1 MLDQYKTVIVVGAG
15 GWLGQ
20 AVLRGLVDGITG
32 CEDLNGVS
40 ESTKIIAADLPS
52 ALADIN
58 SDDGEA
64 QKDRIEKIAVDV
76 CDSSTFK
83 KLDEYAD
90 NALIIHVVGIIHPKK
105 VQQFF
110 DINHEGSV
118 NFLRH
123 MSSKGVKKAVVM
135 SSNSPIGTNPYPEHV
150 FDEESEYNPYMG
162 YGKSKMRLEKSLLN
176 ETFSMEVVVIRAPWF
191 YGVNQPARQKEF
203 FEMIR
208 NGKGPIVGSGNNR
221 RSMVFTENLTQGII
235 LAAEKQGID
244 KEVYWI
250 ADERP
255 YTMNTII
262 DTVERLMDDEF
273 NLQCKHKRLRLPGLA
288 AEVAYVVDG
297 MMQSVG
303 LYHPKI
309 HVLSE
314 MNKTI
319 ACTISKAKKELGYKP
334 QVALEEG
341 MRQSLQELY
350 D

>member
-32 CEDLNGVS
+32 REDLQGVS
-40 ESTKIIAADLPS
+40 ESVKIVAADLPDALS
-52 ALADIN
+52 AID
-58 SDDGEA
+58 SQDG
-64 QKDRIEKIAVDV
+64 RVEKVAVDV
-76 CDSSTFK
+76 CDSGTFEG
-83 KLDEYAD
+83 LNDYAE
-90 NALIIHVVGIIHPKK
+90 NALIIHVVGIIHPKRVK
-105 VQQFF
+105 QFF
-110 DINHEGSV
+110 EINHEGSV
-118 NFLRH
+118 NFLRY
-123 MSSKGVKKAVVM
+123 MATKGAKRAVVT

-150 FDEESEYNPYMG
+150 FDEKSEYNPYMG
-162 YGKSKMRLEKSLLN
+162 YGKSKMLLEKSLLE
-176 ETFSMEVVVIRAPWF
+176 ETFPMEVVIIRAPWF
-191 YGVNQPARQKEF
+191 YGLNQPARQKEF

-221 RSMVFTENLTQGII
+221 RSMVFTENLAQGMF
-235 LAAEKQGID
+235 LAAEKSGID
-244 KEVYWI
+244 KEIFWI

-262 DTVERLMDDEF
+262 DTVERLMDEEF
-273 NLQCKHKRLRLPGLA
+273 GLQCKHKRLRLPGLA
-288 AEVAYVVDG
+288 AEVAYLVDK

-319 ACTISKAKKELGYKP
+319 ACSIEKAKKELGYKP

-350 D
+350 R

>member
-1 MLDQYKTVIVVGAG
+1 MLDQYKTIIVVGAG

-20 AVLRGLVDGITG
+20 AVLRGLLNGITG
-32 CEDLNGVS
+32 RSDLPGVP
-40 ESTKIIAADLPS
+40 EATKIIAADLPNALS
-52 ALADIN
+52 ALEN
-58 SDDGEA
+58 QSESV
-64 QKDRIEKIAVDV
+64 EKIAVDV
-76 CDSSTFK
+76 CDSSTYE
-83 KLDEYAD
+83 KLNEHAE
-90 NALIIHVVGIIHPKK
+90 NALIIHAVGIIHPKQVK
-105 VQQFF
+105 QFF
-110 DINHEGSV
+110 DVNHKGSV

-123 MSSKGVKKAVVM
+123 MADQGAQRAVVM

-150 FDEESEYNPYMG
+150 FDEKSPYNPYMG
-162 YGKSKMRLEKSLLN
+162 YGKSKRLLEQSLLQ
-176 ETFSMEVVVIRAPWF
+176 ESYAMELVIIRAPWF
-191 YGVNQPARQKEF
+191 YGLNQPARQKEF

-221 RSMVFTENLTQGII
+221 RSMVFTENLAQGII
-235 LAAEKQGID
+235 LAANKPGIN
-244 KEVYWI
+244 KEIYWI

-273 NLQCKHKRLRLPGLA
+273 KLQCKHKRLRLPGLA
-288 AEVAYVVDG
+288 AEVAYLVDAT
-297 MMQSVG
+297 MQALG

-319 ACTISKAKKELGYKP
+319 ACTVSKAKKELGYTP

-350 D
+350 G

>member
-32 CEDLNGVS
+32 REDLEGVS
-40 ESTKIIAADLPS
+40 ESVKIIAADLPDALS
-52 ALADIN
+52 AIDSHA
-58 SDDGEA
+58 
-64 QKDRIEKIAVDV
+64 RVEKVAVDV
-76 CDSSTFK
+76 CDSSTFER
-83 KLDEYAD
+83 LNDYAD
-90 NALIIHVVGIIHPKK
+90 NALIMHVVGIIHPKRVK
-105 VQQFF
+105 QFF
-110 DINHEGSV
+110 EVNHEGSV

-123 MSSKGVKKAVVM
+123 MATKGVKRAVVM

-150 FDEESEYNPYMG
+150 FDEKSEYNPYMG
-162 YGKSKMRLEKSLLN
+162 YGKSKMLLEKSLLK
-176 ETFSMEVVVIRAPWF
+176 ETFSMEVVIIRAPWF

-221 RSMVFTENLTQGII
+221 RSMVFTENLAQGIF
-235 LAAEKQGID
+235 LAAEKPGID
-244 KEVYWI
+244 KEIFWV

-288 AEVAYVVDG
+288 AEVAYLVDK

-319 ACTISKAKKELGYKP
+319 ACSISKAKKELGYKP
-334 QVALEEG
+334 RVALEEG

-350 D
+350 G

>member
-20 AVLRGLVDGITG
+20 AVLRSLVDGITG
-32 CEDLNGVS
+32 REDLEGVS
-40 ESTKIIAADLPS
+40 ESVKIIASDLPDTLS
-52 ALADIN
+52 AIDSQDA
-58 SDDGEA
+58 
-64 QKDRIEKIAVDV
+64 RVEKVAVDV
-76 CDSSTFK
+76 CDSSTFER
-83 KLDEYAD
+83 LNDYAD
-90 NALIIHVVGIIHPKK
+90 NALIMHVVGIIHPKRVK
-105 VQQFF
+105 QFF
-110 DINHEGSV
+110 EVNHEGSV
-118 NFLRH
+118 NFLRY
-123 MSSKGVKKAVVM
+123 MATKGVKRAVVM

-150 FDEESEYNPYMG
+150 FDEKSEYNPNMG
-162 YGKSKMRLEKSLLN
+162 YGKSKMLLEKSLLE
-176 ETFSMEVVVIRAPWF
+176 ETFSMEIVIIRAPWF

-208 NGKGPIVGSGNNR
+208 NGKGPIVGGGNNR
-221 RSMVFTENLTQGII
+221 RSMVFTENLAQGII
-235 LAAEKQGID
+235 LAAEKHDID
-244 KEVYWI
+244 KEIFWV

-273 NLQCKHKRLRLPGLA
+273 DLRCKHKRLRLPGLA
-288 AEVAYVVDG
+288 AEVAYLADK

-319 ACTISKAKKELGYKP
+319 ACSINKAKKELGYKP

-341 MRQSLQELY
+341 MRQSLRELY
-350 D
+350 G

>member
-32 CEDLNGVS
+32 REDLNGVS
-40 ESTKIIAADLPS
+40 DDTKIIAADLPQALS
-52 ALADIN
+52 AMASQDN
-58 SDDGEA
+58 RV
-64 QKDRIEKIAVDV
+64 QTIAIDV
-76 CDSSTFK
+76 CDANTFEN
-83 KLDEYAD
+83 LSEHAQD
-90 NALIIHVVGIIHPKK
+90 ALILYVVGIIHPKNVK
-105 VQQFF
+105 QFF
-110 DINHEGSV
+110 EINHEGSV
-118 NFLRH
+118 NFLRY
-123 MSSKGVKKAVVM
+123 MAENGAKRAVVM

-150 FDEESEYNPYMG
+150 FDEKSEYNPYMG
-162 YGKSKMRLEKSLLN
+162 YGKSKMLLEKSLLKAD
-176 ETFSMEVVVIRAPWF
+176 FSMETVLIRAPWF

-221 RSMVFTENLTQGII
+221 RSMVFTENLAQGII
-235 LAAEKQGID
+235 LAAQKPGID

-262 DTVERLMDDEF
+262 DTVERLMDDDF
-273 NLQCKHKRLRLPGLA
+273 KLQCKHKRLRLPGVA
-288 AEVAYVVDG
+288 AGVAYWMDKL
-297 MMQSVG
+297 MQAAG

-319 ACTISKAKKELGYKP
+319 ACSINKAKKDLGYKP

-341 MRQSLQELY
+341 MRQSLKELY
-350 D
+350 S

>member
-20 AVLRGLVDGITG
+20 AVLRGLVEGITG
-32 CEDLNGVS
+32 REDLQGVS
-40 ESTKIIAADLPS
+40 GNVKIVAADLPDALS
-52 ALADIN
+52 AIDSRN
-58 SDDGEA
+58 
-64 QKDRIEKIAVDV
+64 DRVEKIAVDV
-76 CDSSTFK
+76 CDSGTFER
-83 KLDEYAD
+83 LSDYAE
-90 NALIIHVVGIIHPKK
+90 NALIIHVVGIIHPKRVK
-105 VQQFF
+105 QFF
-110 DINHEGSV
+110 EINHDGSV
-118 NFLRH
+118 NFLRY
-123 MSSKGVKKAVVM
+123 MATKGAKRAVVT

-150 FDEESEYNPYMG
+150 FDEKSEYQPYMG
-162 YGKSKMRLEKSLLN
+162 YGKSKMLLEKSLLA
-176 ETFSMEVVVIRAPWF
+176 ESFSMEVVIIRAPWF
-191 YGVNQPARQKEF
+191 YGLNQPARQKEF

-221 RSMVFTENLTQGII
+221 RSMVFTENLAQGMF
-235 LAAEKQGID
+235 LAAEKPGID
-244 KEVYWI
+244 KEIFWI

-273 NLQCKHKRLRLPGLA
+273 GLQCKHKRLRLPGLA
-288 AEVAYVVDG
+288 AEVAFLVDKT
-297 MMQSVG
+297 MQSVG

-319 ACTISKAKKELGYKP
+319 ACSIEKAKKELGYKP

-350 D
+350 R

>member
-1 MLDQYKTVIVVGAG
+1 MLDQYKTIIVVGAG

-20 AVLRGLVDGITG
+20 AVVRGLLDGITG
-32 CEDLNGVS
+32 RDDLAGVS
-40 ESTKIIAADLPS
+40 ESVKIIAADLSS
-52 ALADIN
+52 ALTNID
-58 SDDGEA
+58 SRE
-64 QKDRIEKIAVDV
+64 DRLEKIAMDV
-76 CDSSTFK
+76 CDSTTFE
-83 KLDEYAD
+83 KLNAYAN
-90 NALIIHVVGIIHPKK
+90 NALIIHVVGIIHPKNVK
-105 VQQFF
+105 QFF
-110 DINHEGSV
+110 EINHEGSV

-123 MSSKGVKKAVVM
+123 MAQKGAKKAVVM

-150 FDEESEYNPYMG
+150 FDEKHEYNPYMG
-162 YGKSKMRLEKSLLN
+162 YGKSKMLLEKSLLN
-176 ETFSMEVVVIRAPWF
+176 ETFSMEVVLIRAPWF

-221 RSMVFTENLTQGII
+221 RSMVFTENLAQGIF
-235 LAAEKQGID
+235 LAADKEGID
-244 KEVYWI
+244 KEVFWV

-273 NLQCKHKRLRLPGLA
+273 GLQCKHKRLRLPGLA
-288 AEVAYVVDG
+288 AEVAYLIDG
-297 MMQSVG
+297 VMQSMG

-319 ACTISKAKKELGYKP
+319 ACSIGKAKKELGYKP

-350 D
+350 GRQ

>member
-20 AVLRGLVDGITG
+20 AVLRGLVGGITG
-32 CEDLNGVS
+32 RDDLAGVS
-40 ESTKIIAADLPS
+40 EDVKIIAADLPG
-52 ALADIN
+52 ALTGIESQDA
-58 SDDGEA
+58 
-64 QKDRIEKIAVDV
+64 RVEKIAVDV
-76 CDSSTFK
+76 CDSSTFER
-83 KLDEYAD
+83 LNDYAD
-90 NALIIHVVGIIHPKK
+90 NALIIHVVGIIHPKSVK
-105 VQQFF
+105 QFF
-110 DINHEGSV
+110 EINHKGSV

-123 MSSKGVKKAVVM
+123 MAGQGAKRAVVM

-150 FDEESEYNPYMG
+150 FDEKSQYNPYMG
-162 YGKSKMRLEKSLLN
+162 YGKSKMLLEKSLLE
-176 ETFSMEVVVIRAPWF
+176 ETFSMEVVIIRAPWF

-221 RSMVFTENLTQGII
+221 RSMVFTENLAQGIF
-235 LAAEKQGID
+235 LAAEKPGID
-244 KEVYWI
+244 KEIFWV

-288 AEVAYVVDG
+288 AEVAYLIDK
-297 MMQSVG
+297 MMQSAG

-319 ACTISKAKKELGYKP
+319 ACSISKAKKELGYRP

-341 MRQSLQELY
+341 MRQSLKELY
-350 D
+350 S

>member
-1 MLDQYKTVIVVGAG
+1 MLDQYKTVILVGAG

-32 CEDLNGVS
+32 REDLKGVS
-40 ESTKIIAADLPS
+40 ESVKIIAVDLPDALS
-52 ALADIN
+52 AMD
-58 SDDGEA
+58 S
-64 QKDRIEKIAVDV
+64 QYPRVEKVAVDV
-76 CDSSTFK
+76 CDSRTFER
-83 KLDEYAD
+83 LNDYAD
-90 NALIIHVVGIIHPKK
+90 NALIIHVVGIIHPKRVK
-105 VQQFF
+105 QFF
-110 DINHEGSV
+110 EINHEGSL
-118 NFLRH
+118 NFLRY
-123 MSSKGVKKAVVM
+123 MATKGVKRAVVM

-150 FDEESEYNPYMG
+150 FDEKSEYNPYMG
-162 YGKSKMRLEKSLLN
+162 YGKSKMLLEKSLL
-176 ETFSMEVVVIRAPWF
+176 EEIFSMEVVLIRAPWF

-208 NGKGPIVGSGNNR
+208 GGKGPIVGSGNNR
-221 RSMVFTENLTQGII
+221 RSMVFTENLAQGIF
-235 LAAEKQGID
+235 LAAEKPGID
-244 KEVYWI
+244 KEIFWV

-288 AEVAYVVDG
+288 AEVAYLVDK

-303 LYHPKI
+303 LYHSKI

-319 ACTISKAKKELGYKP
+319 ACSIGKAKRELGYKP

-350 D
+350 G

>member
-1 MLDQYKTVIVVGAG
+1 MLAKYKTVIVVGAG

-32 CEDLNGVS
+32 REGLAGVP
-40 ESTKIIAADLPS
+40 ESVKIIAADLPGALS
-52 ALADIN
+52 AIES
-58 SDDGEA
+58 SDERV
-64 QKDRIEKIAVDV
+64 QKVAVDV
-76 CDSSTFK
+76 CDPGTFEQ
-83 KLDEYAD
+83 LNAHAE
-90 NALIIHVVGIIHPKK
+90 NALIIHVVGIIHPKR
-105 VQQFF
+105 VRQFF
-110 DINHEGSV
+110 EINHEGSL

-123 MSSKGVKKAVVM
+123 MAAQGATRAVVM

-150 FDEESEYNPYMG
+150 FDEKSEYNPYMG
-162 YGKSKMRLEKSLLN
+162 YGKSKMLLEKSLLA
-176 ETFSMEVVVIRAPWF
+176 ETFSMEVVLIRAPWF

-208 NGKGPIVGSGNNR
+208 KGKGPIVGSGNNR
-221 RSMVFTENLTQGII
+221 RSMVFTENLAQGIF
-235 LAAEKQGID
+235 LAAEKPGID
-244 KEVYWI
+244 KEIFWI

-262 DTVERLMDDEF
+262 DTVERLMDEEF

-288 AEVAYVVDG
+288 AEVAYLVDK
-297 MMQSVG
+297 MMQAVG

-319 ACTISKAKKELGYKP
+319 ACSISKAKKQLGYKP

-341 MRQSLQELY
+341 MRQSLRELY
-350 D
+350 S

>member
-1 MLDQYKTVIVVGAG
+1 MLDQYKTIIVVGAG

-20 AVLRGLVDGITG
+20 AVLRGLVNGISG
-32 CEDLNGVS
+32 REDLGTVA
-40 ESTKIIAADLPS
+40 EDVKIIAADLPG
-52 ALADIN
+52 ALAAIN
-58 SDDGEA
+58 SLDA
-64 QKDRIEKIAVDV
+64 RVEKIAVNV
-76 CDSSTFK
+76 CDSSTFA
-83 KLDEYAD
+83 KLNDHAD
-90 NALIIHVVGIIHPKK
+90 QALILHVVGIIHPQNVK
-105 VQQFF
+105 QFF
-110 DINHEGSV
+110 AVNHEGSV

-123 MSSKGVKKAVVM
+123 MAAKGARRAVVM

-150 FDEESEYNPYMG
+150 FDEKSEYNPYMG
-162 YGKSKMRLEKSLLN
+162 YGKSKMLLEKSLLK
-176 ETFSMEVVVIRAPWF
+176 ETFSMEVVIIRAPWF

-221 RSMVFTENLTQGII
+221 RSMVFTENLAQGIF
-235 LAAEKQGID
+235 LAGEKPGID
-244 KEVYWI
+244 KEIFWI

-273 NLQCKHKRLRLPGLA
+273 GLQCTHKRLRLPGLA
-288 AEVAYVVDG
+288 AEVAYLIDG

-319 ACTISKAKKELGYKP
+319 ACSIGKAKKELGYKP

-341 MRQSLQELY
+341 MRQSLRELY
-350 D
+350 G

>member
-1 MLDQYKTVIVVGAG
+1 MLAKYKTVIVVGAG

-20 AVLRGLVDGITG
+20 AVLRGLVEGITG
-32 CEDLNGVS
+32 REDLAGVL
-40 ESTKIIAADLPS
+40 ENVKIIAADLPN
-52 ALADIN
+52 ALDAIDSN
-58 SDDGEA
+58 NE
-64 QKDRIEKIAVDV
+64 RLEKVAVDV
-76 CDSSTFK
+76 CDSSSFE
-83 KLDEYAD
+83 KLNAYAE
-90 NALIIHVVGIIHPKK
+90 NALIIHVVGIIHPKNVK
-105 VQQFF
+105 QFF
-110 DINHEGSV
+110 DINHKGSV

-123 MSSKGVKKAVVM
+123 MAEKGAKRAVVM
-135 SSNSPIGTNPYPEHV
+135 SSNSPIGTNPYAEHV
-150 FDEESEYNPYMG
+150 FDEKSEYNPYMG
-162 YGKSKMRLEKSLLN
+162 YGKSKMLLEQSLLN
-176 ETFSMEVVVIRAPWF
+176 ETYAMEVVLIRAPWF

-208 NGKGPIVGSGNNR
+208 KGKGPIVGSGNNR
-221 RSMVFTENLTQGII
+221 RSMVFTENLAQGIF
-235 LAAEKQGID
+235 LAAD
-244 KEVYWI
+244 KPDINKEIYWV

-288 AEVAYVVDG
+288 AEVAYLMDKT
-297 MMQSVG
+297 MQAVG

-319 ACTISKAKKELGYKP
+319 ACSINKAKKELGYQP

-350 D
+350 GK

>member
-20 AVLRGLVDGITG
+20 AVLRGLVNGITG
-32 CEDLNGVS
+32 REDLKGVS
-40 ESTKIIAADLPS
+40 QGVKIIAADLPA
-52 ALADIN
+52 ALSTIGTQNA
-58 SDDGEA
+58 
-64 QKDRIEKIAVDV
+64 RVEKVAVDV
-76 CDSSTFK
+76 CDSSTFPR
-83 KLDEYAD
+83 LDDYAD
-90 NALIIHVVGIIHPKK
+90 NALIIHVVGIIHPKR
-105 VQQFF
+105 VGQFF
-110 DINHEGSV
+110 EINHEGSL

-123 MSSKGVKKAVVM
+123 MAAKGAKRAVVM
-135 SSNSPIGTNPYPEHV
+135 SSNSPVGTNPFPEHV
-150 FDEESEYNPYMG
+150 FDETSEYNPYMG
-162 YGKSKMRLEKSLLN
+162 YGKSKMLLEQSLLK
-176 ETFSMEVVVIRAPWF
+176 ETFSMELVIIRAPWF

-208 NGKGPIVGSGNNR
+208 KGKGPIVGSGNNR
-221 RSMVFTENLTQGII
+221 RSMVFTENLAQGIF
-235 LAAEKQGID
+235 LAAEKPGID
-244 KEVYWI
+244 KEIFWV

-262 DTVERLMDDEF
+262 DTVERLMEEEF
-273 NLQCKHKRLRLPGLA
+273 GLQCKHTRLRLPGLA
-288 AEVAYVVDG
+288 AEVAYLVDG

-319 ACTISKAKKELGYKP
+319 ACSISKAKKELGYKP

-341 MRQSLQELY
+341 MRQSLRELY
-350 D
+350 G

>member
-1 MLDQYKTVIVVGAG
+1 MLDQYKAVIVVGAG

-32 CEDLNGVS
+32 REDLNGLSANV
-40 ESTKIIAADLPS
+40 KIIAADLPNALS
-52 ALADIN
+52 AIKSHDN
-58 SDDGEA
+58 
-64 QKDRIEKIAVDV
+64 RVEKIPVDV
-76 CDSSTFK
+76 CDSSTFER
-83 KLDEYAD
+83 LHDYAGG
-90 NALIIHVVGIIHPKK
+90 ALIIHVVGIIHPKNVK
-105 VQQFF
+105 QFYE
-110 DINHEGSV
+110 INHEGSL
-118 NFLRH
+118 NFLRY
-123 MSSKGVKKAVVM
+123 MATKGVKRAVVM

-150 FDEESEYNPYMG
+150 FDEKSEYNPYMG
-162 YGKSKMRLEKSLLN
+162 YGKSKMLLEKSLLN
-176 ETFSMEVVVIRAPWF
+176 ETFSMEVVIIRAPWF

-221 RSMVFTENLTQGII
+221 RSMVFTENLAQGIF
-235 LAAEKQGID
+235 LAAERSGID
-244 KEVYWI
+244 KEIFWV

-273 NLQCKHKRLRLPGLA
+273 DLKCKHKRLRLPGLA
-288 AEVAYVVDG
+288 AEVAYLVDG

-319 ACTISKAKKELGYKP
+319 ACSIGKAKKELGYKP

-350 D
+350 GR

>member
-1 MLDQYKTVIVVGAG
+1 MLSQYRTVIVVGAG

-20 AVLRGLVDGITG
+20 AVLRGLVNGIAG
-32 CEDLNGVS
+32 RKDLPGIS
-40 ESTKIIAADLPS
+40 MGTTIIAADMHS
-52 ALADIN
+52 ALSNIDARD
-58 SDDGEA
+58 A
-64 QKDRIEKIAVDV
+64 RIEKVAVDV
-76 CDSSTFK
+76 CDSETYT
-83 KLDEYAD
+83 KLNGYAD
-90 NALIIHVVGIIHPKK
+90 NALIIHVVGIIHPKN
-105 VQQFF
+105 VRQFF
-110 DINHEGSV
+110 EINHAGSV

-123 MSSKGVKKAVVM
+123 MAEKGAKRAVVM

-150 FDEESEYNPYMG
+150 FDEKSEYNPYMG
-162 YGKSKMRLEKSLLN
+162 YGKSKMLLEKSLLKK
-176 ETFSMEVVVIRAPWF
+176 TFSMEVVIIRAPWF

-221 RSMVFTENLTQGII
+221 RSMVFTENLAQGIF
-235 LAAEKQGID
+235 LAAEKPGID
-244 KEVYWI
+244 KEIYWI

-262 DTVERLMDDEF
+262 DTVERLMDEEF
-273 NLQCKHKRLRLPGLA
+273 GLQCKHKRLRLPGLA
-288 AEVAYVVDG
+288 AEFAYLVDKVL
-297 MMQSVG
+297 QSVG
-303 LYHPKI
+303 LYHPKV

-319 ACTISKAKKELGYKP
+319 ACSINKAKKELGYRP

-350 D
+350 G

>member
-1 MLDQYKTVIVVGAG
+1 MLDQFKAVIVVGAG

-32 CEDLNGVS
+32 RDDLDGVA
-40 ESTKIIAADLPS
+40 EGVKIIAADLPS
-52 ALADIN
+52 ALSAFE
-58 SDDGEA
+58 SQDD
-64 QKDRIEKIAVDV
+64 RVEKVAIDV
-76 CDSSTFK
+76 CDSSTFE
-83 KLDEYAD
+83 KLNGYAKD
-90 NALIIHVVGIIHPKK
+90 ALIIHVVGIIHPKSVK
-105 VQQFF
+105 QFF
-110 DINHEGSV
+110 EINHKGSV
-118 NFLRH
+118 NFLRN
-123 MSSKGVKKAVVM
+123 MAEKGAKKAVVM

-150 FDEESEYNPYMG
+150 FDEKSEYNPYMG
-162 YGKSKMRLEKSLLN
+162 YGKSKMLLEKSLLA
-176 ETFSMEVVVIRAPWF
+176 ETFSMEVVLIRAPWF

-221 RSMVFTENLTQGII
+221 RSMVFTENLAQGIF

-244 KEVYWI
+244 KEIFWV

-273 NLQCKHKRLRLPGLA
+273 KLQCKHKRLRLPGLA
-288 AEVAYVVDG
+288 SLVAYIMDG
-297 MMQSVG
+297 MMQAVG

-319 ACTISKAKKELGYKP
+319 ACSISKAKKELGYKP

-341 MRQSLQELY
+341 MRQSLRELY
-350 D
+350 S